1 MINDTIFIVNITRY
15 CNYLERHNN
24 WHKTPVSTSSKSKLL
39 ELLMTH
45 YKKGGN
51 YIYEVNKYEL

>member
-1 MINDTIFIVNITRY
+1 MINDTKFITNITRY
-15 CNYLERHNN
+15 CNYLELHNN